1 MVAEKFDEEC
11 LLKDIQ
17 ASKLAAAITKLTW
30 NWNNYSNPLKEAHEL
45 MTDYRKLSVEISEY
59 NGRIG
64 SELSD
69 YQRNQIEDTMYDLE
83 KLIPALERKITPSEF
98 IEKKF
103 E

>member
-1 MVAEKFDEEC
+1 MVTEKFDEEC

-17 ASKLAAAITKLTW
+17 ASKLAAAITKLSW
-30 NWNNYSNPLKEAHEL
+30 SWDSYSNPLKESHEL
-45 MTDYRKLSVEISEY
+45 MTESRKLSVEISEY
-59 NGRIG
+59 NSRMG

-69 YQRNQIEDTMYDLE
+69 YQRNQIEETMYDLE
-83 KLIPALERKITPSEF
+83 KLIPALEKKITPSEF

>member
-1 MVAEKFDEEC
+1 MVEENFDEEC

-30 NWNNYSNPLKEAHEL
+30 SWDNYSNPLKESHEL
-45 MTDYRKLSVEISEY
+45 MTKYRKLSVEISEY
-59 NGRIG
+59 NSRIG

-69 YQRNQIEDTMYDLE
+69 YQRNQIEDTMSDLE
-83 KLIPALERKITPSEF
+83 KLIPPLEKKITPSEF